1 MDNKESENIEE
12 YIAIPVSEYEDLKSA
27 KEQLEEL
34 RREMIED
41 QSSKIDDL
49 KREMH
54 SRTMESLINASVI
67 SNHLS
72 KHL

>member
-1 MDNKESENIEE
+1 MDKKESENIEE
-12 YIAIPVSEYEDLKSA
+12 YIAIPVSEYEELKAA
-27 KEQLEEL
+27 KEQLEEM
-34 RREMIED
+34 RREMMED

-72 KHL
+72 KQL

>member
-1 MDNKESENIEE
+1 MDKKEIENIEE
-12 YIAIPVSEYEDLKSA
+12 YIAIPVSEYEELKAA
-27 KEQLEEL
+27 KEQLEEM
-34 RREMIED
+34 RRKVMED

-72 KHL
+72 KQL

>member
-1 MDNKESENIEE
+1 MTNKMSENIEE
-12 YIAIPVSEYEDLKSA
+12 YIAIPVSEYEELKAA
-27 KEQLEEL
+27 KEQLEEM
-34 RREMIED
+34 RREMMED
-41 QSSKIDDL
+41 LSSNIDNL

-72 KHL
+72 KQ

>member
-1 MDNKESENIEE
+1 MSENIEE
-12 YIAIPVSEYEDLKSA
+12 YIAIPVSEYEELKAA
-27 KEQLEEL
+27 KEQLDEM

-41 QSSKIDDL
+41 LSSKIDDL

-54 SRTMESLINASVI
+54 SSTMESLINASVI

-72 KHL
+72 KQL